1 MQTAL
6 QVVFHGM
13 DHSDALEQRIFE
25 EFKKLEKFHQSI
37 TDCRV
42 TIEAPHRHHRKGKL
56 YDIAINLDVPGGG
69 LTARTGGS
77 NNPAH
82 ADPGIAL
89 RDVFQTITRQL
100 KELSERQNAH
110 RA

>member
-1 MQTAL
+1 MQSAL

-13 DHSDALEQRIFE
+13 DHSEALEQKIFE
-25 EFKKLEKFHQSI
+25 EFGKLEKFHDSI

-42 TIEAPHRHHRKGKL
+42 TIEAPHRHKRKGKL
-56 YDIAINLDVPGGG
+56 FDIAINLDVPGGG

-77 NNPAH
+77 KNPAH
-82 ADPGIAL
+82 EDANIAL

-100 KELSERQNAH
+100 KELSERQKAH